1 MVTKLSSEEN
11 EQKENDDRD
20 PGAYRWLVLFL
31 TTLAQSFNSM
41 IIYGVAT
48 LAPFLVIALNLS
60 KFQVGLTSVAANIG
74 IALTALVLGRMVD
87 VRGEKPLLFLG
98 ILGASLFIVLAS
110 LAAAASFVLFFVFLL
125 FSGTLAAAV
134 TPAGGK
140 AIVKWFPVSQL
151 GFALGIRQTGVPVG
165 GVLASLILPYL
176 AICWGWQAA
185 LGGAGIIGIIGGLLF
200 YLFYKERSGENPAAA
215 GNLPEQTPVAG
226 GYRKVLANQNI
237 WMAAGMAMC
246 FIGSQFILITYI
258 QLFLHEEIGYSLPVA
273 SKFLTLVQLGGMI
286 GRITWGFFSDHFLR
300 SVRKPALLAIG
311 CLVVFLALTMLL
323 ITPQTPL
330 WVIAII
336 VFLLGFT
343 AIGWNGLYVTLLAEL
358 AGGEKNAATAIGF
371 GMNTNQIGV
380 LMFPPLFGY
389 LVDISDSYRLSWLFL
404 AGLGL
409 MGTFFASRIK
419 EAKTVWQNAPS
430 RQI

>member
-1 MVTKLSSEEN
+1 MVTKLTPEEN
-11 EQKENDDRD
+11 ERKENEDRN
-20 PGAYRWLVLFL
+20 PGTYRWAVLFL
-31 TTLAQSFNSM
+31 TTLAQSCNSM

-48 LAPFLVIALNLS
+48 IAPFLVIALNLS

-87 VRGEKPLLFLG
+87 VRGEKPLLVLG
-98 ILGASLFIVLAS
+98 ILGAGLFIILAS
-110 LAAAASFVLFFVFLL
+110 LVAASFALFFIFLL
-125 FSGTLAAAV
+125 FTGALAAAV

-140 AIVKWFPVSQL
+140 AIVKWFPVLQL

-165 GVLASLILPYL
+165 GVLASLLLPYL
-176 AICWGWQAA
+176 AICRGWQTA
-185 LGGAGIIGIIGGLLF
+185 LVGAGIIGIAGGILF
-200 YLFYKERSGENPAAA
+200 YLFYKERSEEKPAAA

-246 FIGSQFILITYI
+246 FVGSQFILITYI
-258 QLFLHEEIGYSLPVA
+258 QLFLHEEIGHSLPVA
-273 SKFLTLVQLGGMI
+273 SKFLTLVQLGGMV
-286 GRITWGFFSDHFLR
+286 GRISWGFFSDHFLR
-300 SVRKPALLAIG
+300 GTRKPALLTIG
-311 CLVVFLALTMLL
+311 FFVSFLALTMLL

-330 WVIAII
+330 WLIAII

-343 AIGWNGLYVTLLAEL
+343 AIGWNGLYVALLAEL
-358 AGGEKNAATAIGF
+358 AGGEENAATAIGF

-409 MGTFFASRIK
+409 AGTFFASRIK
-419 EAKTVWQNAPS
+419 ETKTVWQNVPS